1 MNIKILDSWLR
12 VYLNT
17 TATPKQI
24 AEKLSLSSVSV
35 ERLEK
40 FKSNDWVYDI
50 EVTTNKPELMSVIGI
65 AREAAAIL
73 PQSGLK
79 ATFKEPKL
87 EIPKISIKKSPELTI
102 KNDPKLVH
110 RILAVIMEV
119 DLKQSPQQV
128 KDRLESTDIRSL
140 NNVIDVTNYVMR
152 ETGHPAH
159 VFDYDRLSNHTLI
172 IREAKKGEKIKT
184 LDEKEYV
191 LTGGDIV
198 ADDGTGTIVD
208 LLGIMGTAN
217 SVVTDTTKRILFFVD
232 SVEHTRIRKT
242 SMEHGIRTEAAVLN
256 EKNLNPEYATDAFAA
271 GIKMF
276 EKIANAKIISSITD
290 IYTNKPKETSITITE
305 EKINAVV
312 GVTIPLVKSE
322 DILKKLGFGV
332 RRKNSTLEVIVP
344 AKKSGEDMQIQ
355 EDIVEEIARIY
366 GYHNIPNALPPITQ
380 NQTLHIDK
388 SEYYWENRIK
398 DILKYWG
405 FTEVYTYPMVSKEL
419 ITGDHKNAVT
429 IHNPLNEEFVYM
441 RQTLIPSLV
450 QVADNNRDHEIIKI
464 FEIANIYEKNG
475 SSIPHQNMRLSGLI
489 RKPKVSFFEVKGIV
503 EQLLDDIG
511 INEITFKQL
520 SEERFGASLYFDKQ
534 ELGAIEILD
543 EESIDFELDFGRLL
557 LYAKQKRVYKP
568 PSKYPSIVEDISVI
582 APGTVWTADLID
594 TIKKQSA
601 LITDVTLLDKYQDTR
616 TFHIVYQSETK
627 NLTNDDVKQ
636 IREKVLHSLKTKF
649 QAKIK

>member
-12 VYLNT
+12 EYLQT
-17 TATPKQI
+17 AATPKQI
-24 AEKLSLSSVSV
+24 AEKLSLSSVSI
-35 ERLEK
+35 ERLEN
-40 FKSNDWVYDI
+40 FKNDFVYDI
-50 EVTTNKPELMSVIGI
+50 EVTTNKPELMSVLGI

-73 PQSGLK
+73 PQSGIK

-87 EIPKISIKKSPELTI
+87 EIPKVSVKNNPELTI

-110 RILAVIMEV
+110 RILAVVMEV
-119 DLKQSPQQV
+119 DLKQSPQLV

-152 ETGHPAH
+152 ETGHPTH
-159 VFDYDRLSNHTLI
+159 VFDYDRLTNHTLI

-191 LTGGDIV
+191 LSGGDIV

-217 SVVTDTTKRILFFVD
+217 SVVTDNTKRILFFVD
-232 SVEHTRIRKT
+232 SVEHNRIRKT

-276 EKIANAKIISSITD
+276 EKIANGKIISQIAD
-290 IYTNKPKETSITITE
+290 IYTNKPKETKITISE
-305 EKINAVV
+305 EKINTIV
-312 GVTIPLVKSE
+312 GVKIPLEKSE
-322 DILKKLGFGV
+322 DILTRLGFGV
-332 RRKNSTLEVIVP
+332 KKKESTLEVTVP
-344 AKKSGEDMQIQ
+344 PKKSGEDMQIQ

-366 GYHNIPNALPPITQ
+366 GYHNIPNSLPPVTQ
-380 NQTLHIDK
+380 NKTLHIDK

-398 DILKYWG
+398 DTLKYWG
-405 FTEVYTYPMVSKEL
+405 FTEVYTYPMVSNEL
-419 ITGDHKNAVT
+419 ITGDPKNAVT

-450 QVADNNRDHEIIKI
+450 QVADNNKDHEIIKI

-475 SSIPHQNMRLSGLI
+475 NSIPHQNMRLSGLI
-489 RKPKVSFFEVKGIV
+489 RKKKVSFYEVKGIV
-503 EQLLDDIG
+503 EQLLEEVG
-511 INEITFKQL
+511 IRDVIFKQL
-520 SEERFGASLYFDKQ
+520 SPERAGANLFLDKEEIGV
-534 ELGAIEILD
+534 IEILD
-543 EESIDFELDFGRLL
+543 DVTIDFELDFGKLL
-557 LYAKQKRVYKP
+557 GFVKQKRVFKP
-568 PSKYPSIVEDISVI
+568 PSKYPSIVEDISVV
-582 APGTVWTADLID
+582 APATVWTGDIID
-594 TIKKQSA
+594 TIKKQST
-601 LITDVTLLDKYQDTR
+601 LITEVTLLDKYQDTR
-616 TFHIVYQSETK
+616 TFHIVYQSDSK
-627 NLTNDDVKQ
+627 NLTNEDVKH
-636 IREKVLHSLKTKF
+636 IREKILLSLKNKH